1 MPLTFANRHT
11 PGSTLVLFLCGGSN
25 SKGNPAATGNPASV
39 GYTMPAGCTL
49 YDDSTTPLTTYPT
62 AQHGPEVGIF
72 HELKTVR
79 AFADPVVV
87 VKHGVP
93 GSSLANW
100 NSIYAAEMIGYYG
113 ASGRPLAGLFVHGA
127 NDATSTGHLTYQAN
141 LLTWAALMRRERGAG
156 TGLSLVRL
164 KTASE
169 IGEYPNTAA
178 VQAAQDAFVAA
189 GQGCR
194 ILDASDLEMRT
205 VDSHFTS
212 PSVIT
217 IGRRF
222 VTQLYVDGV
231 LT

>member
-1 MPLTFANRHT
+1 MPLTFTNRHV
-11 PGSTLVLFLCGGSN
+11 PGTTLVLFVAGGSN
-25 SKGNPAATGNPASV
+25 AKGNAAATGNPASV

-62 AQHGPEVGIF
+62 AQHGPEVGILD
-72 HELKTVR
+72 ELKTVR
-79 AFADPVVV
+79 GFADPVVI

-100 NSIYAAEMIGYYG
+100 NSIYAGEIIGYYG
-113 ASGRPLAGLFVHGA
+113 TSGRPLAGLFVHGA
-127 NDATSTGHLTYQAN
+127 NDATGGGAATYQAN
-141 LLTWAALMRRERGAG
+141 LLPWAALMRRERGAG
-156 TGLSLVRL
+156 TGIVLVRL

-189 GQGCR
+189 GQGCT
-194 ILDASDLEMRT
+194 ILDAADLEMRT
-205 VDSHFTS
+205 VDSHFVS
-212 PSVIT
+212 ASVVT

-222 VTQLYVDGV
+222 VASLYSAGV
-231 LT
+231 LA